1 MKVELDEYEVQRIRF
16 LIQDE
21 MSELKKSSES
31 KLFNDDTKKC
41 LKDDYKMFEDI
52 LIKLAS

>member
-1 MKVELDEYEVQRIRF
+1 MKVELDDYEVQRIKF